1 MKRWSIVDFYRHLK
15 SLEDSF
21 LVLIEEN
28 YFYYELWRQVLEDFR
43 ERLCHSTNL
52 HIMGLPRD

>member
-28 YFYYELWRQVLEDFR
+28 YFSYEL
-43 ERLCHSTNL
+43 
-52 HIMGLPRD
+52 